1 MKALF
6 AGLSAGIVFSV
17 CATTG
22 ASAMTGPTT
31 ASAVALSRARA
42 LVSVP
47 NLSAVHTF
55 TIITRSK
62 ADKDV
67 AAVAAYFHAFGMS
80 VQTLP
85 STKNLLVTGTYAQAA
100 QAGHTSLHTT
110 RLRGESVVRT
120 ASRPSFSAII
130 SNLVAGTSISPGL
143 HYRPLS
149 VISAPRVQS
158 FFGPASTGYA
168 PADIAAIYNIN
179 PVYQAGVTG
188 AGVNVAIAACS
199 DVTIPDVT
207 AFGTDFHLPP
217 LQFSKT
223 FVGGAA
229 PGFVDGEAILD
240 AERVYATAPGAKI
253 YEYLAPDCTDAEVV
267 DVFARIAED
276 SAKYHFSGASF
287 SYGQNE
293 SEYAAQGVANDL
305 LDTSAAI
312 AELGAAG
319 VPLFVSSGDTGAW
332 NNEFQTDVSY
342 PASDT
347 NAIAVGGTTV
357 LETSAGN
364 RLSEVGWSGSGGG
377 ISSVFSIPS
386 YQLGVPGAASRVY
399 KNVPDVSMLADPYTG
414 AATFAPDA
422 FGVVGEVPVG
432 GTSVSAPTFNGVWA
446 LVNSARHAYGR
457 PNMTGAAAALYSHA
471 RDFYDVNV
479 GDNGAYNAKPGYDNM
494 TGLGA
499 PDVAHLVLD
508 LLPSQS
514 RH

>member
-1 MKALF
+1 MKALY
-6 AGLSAGIVFSV
+6 AGLSAGVVFSV
-17 CATTG
+17 CAATG
-22 ASAMTGPTT
+22 ASAMTGPTV

-42 LVSVP
+42 LLSVP
-47 NLSAVHTF
+47 NLRAVHTF

-67 AAVAAYFHAFGMS
+67 AAVAAYFKAVGMS
-80 VQTLP
+80 VEMLP
-85 STKNLLVTGTYAQAA
+85 NTKNLLVTGTYSQASR
-100 QAGHTSLHTT
+100 AGRTNLQST

-120 ASRPSFSAII
+120 ASRPSFPAAI

-149 VISAPRVQS
+149 VISAPQVQS
-158 FFGPASTGYA
+158 FFGPAATGYT
-168 PADIAAIYNIN
+168 PADIAALYNIN
-179 PVYQAGVTG
+179 PVYSAGVNG
-188 AGVNVAIAACS
+188 GGVNVAVAACS
-199 DVTIPDVT
+199 DVTVADVT
-207 AFGTDFHLPP
+207 AFGSDFHLPP

-223 FVGGAA
+223 FVGGGA
-229 PGFVDGEAILD
+229 PGYVDGEAILD
-240 AERVYATAPGAKI
+240 VERVYATAPGAKI
-253 YEYLAPDCTDAEVV
+253 YEYLAPDCTDGEIV

-276 SAKYHFSGASF
+276 SAKYHFSGVSF

-312 AELGAAG
+312 AELAAAG

-357 LETSAGN
+357 LETTVRN
-364 RLSEVGWSGSGGG
+364 RLSEVGWGGSGGG
-377 ISSVFSIPS
+377 VSSVFSIPS
-386 YQLGVPGAASRVY
+386 YQVGLAGAASRVY

-414 AATFAPDA
+414 TATFAPDA
-422 FGVVGEVPVG
+422 FGVGGEVPVG

-457 PNMTGAAAALYSHA
+457 PNMTGSAAALYSHA
-471 RDFYDVNV
+471 RDFYDVGV
-479 GDNGAYNAKPGYDNM
+479 GDHGAYNAKPGYDNM

-499 PDVAHLVLD
+499 PDVARLVLD
-508 LLPSQS
+508 MVRS
-514 RH
+514 